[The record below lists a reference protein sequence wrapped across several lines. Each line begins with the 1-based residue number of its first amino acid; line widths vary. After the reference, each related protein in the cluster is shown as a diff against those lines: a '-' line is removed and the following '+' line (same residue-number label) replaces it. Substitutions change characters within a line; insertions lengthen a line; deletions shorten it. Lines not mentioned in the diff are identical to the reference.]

1 MHVLCVDC
9 DFSVWSACMQT
20 GQNTANKATFL
31 STSVTTGIFPGNTST
46 TAGPL
51 SCNKTL
57 PAGLRKTDLEIEKLF
72 VPLRADLVN

>member
-20 GQNTANKATFL
+20 GQNTGNKVTFS
-31 STSVTTGIFPGNTST
+31 STSVTTEIFPGNTST

-51 SCNKTL
+51 SCNKTP